1 MYLTRTELNGFKNK
15 TELNIASLTTAA
27 KTFTKRYPIALTDLG
42 SDITSF
48 WNTTNYYAKN
58 SPIDTRSLV
67 GIPTKAYVDSV
78 TESGTEYAYNII
90 DECVLARQG
99 KLTILSNLGNY
110 AKKANLIT
118 DINALTGV
126 IDKERCQVHD
136 HNDTTLRN
144 ATGCHIIADITGLTS
159 TLSDLAEDATIIN
172 SINLS
177 AEGTKILP
185 SQIQTLSHATNVSDQ
200 TENNCHP
207 ITAITGLVAELQ
219 KGIDAKNDITVT
231 NGTYANLLAL
241 FQCIIQYIQ
250 AIDPT
255 ETYAPPEWITP

>member
-1 MYLTRTELNGFKNK
+1 MLTRTELNGFKNK
-15 TELNIASLTTAA
+15 AELSIASLTTAS
-27 KTFTKRYPIALTDLG
+27 KTFTKRYPFALTDLG
-42 SDITSF
+42 SDITSL
-48 WNTTNYYAKN
+48 WNTTKYYVKGN
-58 SPIDTRSLV
+58 PIEARSLI
-67 GIPTKAYVDSV
+67 GIPTKVYVDSV
-78 TESGTEYAYNII
+78 SESGTEYAYNII

-99 KLTILSNLGNY
+99 KLTLLSNLGTY

-136 HNDTTLRN
+136 HNSTTLRN
-144 ATGCHIIADITGLTS
+144 ASACHIIGDITGLTG
-159 TLSDLAEDATIIN
+159 TLSGLTEDTTIIN

-177 AEGTKILP
+177 GEGTKILP
-185 SQIQTLSHATNVSDQ
+185 SQIQTLSHDTNVSNR
-200 TENNCHP
+200 TSNNCHP

-219 KGIDAKNDITVT
+219 KGIDANQDIVATKS
-231 NGTYANLLAL
+231 TYASLLAL
-241 FQCIIQYIQ
+241 FQCIILYIQ